1 LQYRG
6 FSSDDIRLAT
16 GQDPDVSEDPTE

>member
-16 GQDPDVSEDPTE
+16 GQDPDISEDPIE